1 MTGARTAERHRRHH
15 PDARK
20 PERAAIVHRAVR
32 VTLAAS
38 AGFYPLVYGPYQPH
52 MALYALFGPVALG
65 ILSPIPGSGRQRAAV
80 MLRAL
85 PVGLVLVALGTALAV
100 QTWAAVLGMLVVG
113 FALAFAAVAGPR
125 PAGAA
130 PGLQLFYILAC
141 FPPYAPDTLWA
152 RLAGLTVGVLL
163 LAACEVVLLPAPP
176 TVSYRESLAY
186 AVEEAGRAAAGAA
199 ESSAGTAAP
208 DSGPRDGPAARPPD
222 GPVGSS
228 SDSPRDGPD
237 RPVESSA
244 DRLRA
249 IGHQLRFSR
258 LPPAERPAGAGR
270 IDRAMA
276 QAGLAAR
283 TLLDQLARLSDTSPT
298 APPTAPPAETARRG
312 AAADAASADLLSRI
326 AALCAATAAALR
338 TGRPHALPG
347 SLEQAIR
354 DFQDLRIRQATGP
367 PEAVPPVAELR
378 RHAAVLG
385 MAESARMLETAV
397 RVGLDGRRTRPIPPR
412 ELFWYAD
419 TGTARLWWRRVVGN
433 MTLRSVQFQNATRT
447 ALGLGAARLV
457 AGSLELTHGFWV
469 LLAVLTLGRTTAG
482 ETWAA
487 VRSALIG
494 TLAGAMAA
502 GTLLLLLGQHTIA
515 YAALLAPGML
525 AAFALGPLLGIA
537 WAQGLFTLV
546 VSAAFAQL
554 APASWQLAEA
564 RIVDV
569 VTGSAIGLVCGLLAW
584 PAGARREVRRTV
596 AGLLDSYG
604 PLITGTVRALLTDP
618 PGAAPLPSTYPVLHR
633 LRLAETAYAQYRS
646 EPGDHG
652 IAHADWQAVLITANH
667 ILAGSRWL
675 PRFDLPPATITPDA
689 AAWART
695 TADRLV
701 LTTARLAAFCAGKSP
716 PPKPSPPPAPHTPAE
731 PPGSPPLPMLIDLEQ
746 WLSSLAA
753 ELGHIERSVSP
764 LRSGAPG
771 KSRW

>member
-1 MTGARTAERHRRHH
+1 L
-15 PDARK
+15 PDTRK
-20 PERAAIVHRAVR
+20 PERTEIVHRAIR
-32 VTLAAS
+32 VTVAAS
-38 AGFYPLVYGPYQPH
+38 AGFYPLVYGLHQPH
-52 MALYALFGPVALG
+52 MAIYALFGPVALG
-65 ILSPIPGSGRQRAAV
+65 MLSPIPGSGRQRAAV

-85 PVGLVLVALGTALAV
+85 PVGLVLVTLGTALAV
-100 QTWAAVLGMLVVG
+100 RTWAAVLGMLVVG

-141 FPPYAPDTLWA
+141 FPPYAPETLGA
-152 RLAGLTVGVLL
+152 RLTGLALGVLL
-163 LAACEVVLLPAPP
+163 LAACEVFLLPAPP
-176 TVSYRESLAY
+176 TVSYRESLAD
-186 AVEEAGRAAAGAA
+186 AVEAAGRAATGAA
-199 ESSAGTAAP
+199 AFSAGTAAP
-208 DSGPRDGPAARPPD
+208 DAGPRDGTPGGPAD
-222 GPVGSS
+222 
-228 SDSPRDGPD
+228 
-237 RPVESSA
+237 SSA

-270 IDRAMA
+270 MDRAMA
-276 QAGLAAR
+276 QAGVAAR
-283 TLLDQLARLSDTSPT
+283 TLLDQLARLSDN
-298 APPTAPPAETARRG
+298 PPTATTRRG
-312 AAADAASADLLSRI
+312 RDAAAASADLLSRI

-338 TGRPHALPG
+338 SGRPNALPG
-347 SLEQAIR
+347 SMEQAIR
-354 DFQDLRIRQATGP
+354 NFQALRIRQATGP
-367 PEAVPPVAELR
+367 PEAVPPVPELR
-378 RHAAVLG
+378 RQAAVLG

-397 RVGLDGRRTRPIPPR
+397 RVGLDGRRTRPLPPR

-419 TGTARLWWRRVVGN
+419 TGTARLWWRRLVGN
-433 MTLRSVQFQNATRT
+433 MTLHSVQFQNAART

-457 AGSLELTHGFWV
+457 AGSLDLSHGFWV

-482 ETWAA
+482 ATWAA

-494 TLAGAMAA
+494 TLAGAVAA
-502 GTLLLLLGQHTIA
+502 GTLLLVLGQHTDA
-515 YAALLAPGML
+515 YAAVLAPGML

-537 WAQGLFTLV
+537 WAQALFTLV

-569 VTGSAIGLVCGLLAW
+569 VTGSAIGLLCGLLAW

-604 PLITGTVRALLTDP
+604 PLITGTVGALLANP
-618 PGAAPLPSTYPVLHR
+618 PGAAPLPSTYPTLHR

-646 EPGDHG
+646 EPGDHSV
-652 IAHADWQAVLITANH
+652 AHADWQAVLITANH
-667 ILAGSRWL
+667 ILVGSRWL
-675 PRFDLPPATITPDA
+675 PRFDLPPAAVTPDA

-695 TADRLV
+695 TADRLA
-701 LTTARLAAFCAGKSP
+701 LTTARLAALCAGNGP
-716 PPKPSPPPAPHTPAE
+716 PPDPSPPPAPHTPAE
-731 PPGSPPLPMLIDLEQ
+731 VPGSPPLPMLIDLEQ
-746 WLSSLAA
+746 WLSSLTA
-753 ELGHIERSVSP
+753 ELGHIERSVPP